1 MRLSVLSHV
10 QLFATLWSIACQ
22 APLSMEFSR
31 EECWSRLP
39 FSPPGGLSDRG
50 IKPMSLAPPV
60 MADEFFTT
68 SATGEAQ
75 GWFSIAEFFLFL
87 LV

>member
-1 MRLSVLSHV
+1 MCECAQSCP
-10 QLFATLWSIACQ
+10 TLQPCSKTVACQ
-22 APLSMEFSR
+22 VPLSMEFSR
-31 EECWSRLP
+31 EEYWSRLP
-39 FSPPGGLSDRG
+39 FPPPGALSDRG
-50 IKPMSLAPPV
+50 IKPMCLALALV
-60 MADEFFTT
+60 DGFFTT